1 MKFNHVDIF
10 MESKENTTPKE
21 FSLSVIH
28 VLPNCSPNLKKGLRD
43 EFYKLNG
50 RCEIYRNKVELK
62 EENPLQ
68 GFYGSRINVEAIV
81 GVNGSGKSSLFEIIY
96 RVINN
101 LSCLLNRGKRRRTAD
116 DLYYVKDLY
125 AELYYVVNGQLARIS
140 SQGDKVEF
148 QMGKE
153 TSVTLTAI
161 KDGMVNSEK
170 VLMADFVKWAKENF
184 FYTIVTNYSLQAFN
198 ANDYKRERCLILK
211 DGLDDALAE
220 SQAKGHV
227 WMDSLFHKNDGYMTP
242 IVLNPYR
249 EEGVFDLNKEHHLTL
264 YRLSAILIYAQK
276 HYRRFME
283 DYDLDNILYKFNSSS
298 LEKKYVE
305 KYKMKFKV
313 YDGYKFSPLEH
324 NDIGTEI
331 LKCYG
336 VMDGLNF
343 DDTLQ
348 KTAAMYL
355 IYKTFAIANSYP
367 AYEEFTGLGE
377 LDKFIQGVE
386 PDTMELIYKLVKT
399 IRRDKSHISLKI
411 RQTLHFLN
419 ALKNGTINS
428 QTFLTRKISHQ
439 EYFLCVDEGK
449 DLRSMRDIQEYL
461 PPSFFQIEIL
471 MNRFENGERVN
482 DTPIP
487 IEQMSAGERQYLYTF
502 STYIYH
508 VLNLLSIQES
518 HRVRYRNINLILD
531 EVEICFHPEFQR
543 RFVYELLGYIKRLF
557 MNRNASFNILIAT
570 HSPFILSDIPQSN
583 ILYLEDGKMVM
594 PEGIKNPFAANICD
608 ILYQSFFLKQGFV
621 GEFARKKIKHII
633 ERLLP
638 GGYFLNDSETEYHL
652 LMELIG
658 DPFLKMQL
666 QQLYE
671 DRRKRN
677 GKD

>member
-1 MKFNHVDIF
+1 
-10 MESKENTTPKE
+10 MESKYKRTPKE

-28 VLPNCSPNLKKGLRD
+28 ILPNCSPNLKKGLRD

-50 RCEIYRNKVELK
+50 RCEINRNKVELR
-62 EENPLQ
+62 EENPLI

-81 GVNGSGKSSLFEIIY
+81 GVNGSGKSSLFEMIY

-101 LSCLLNRGKRRRTAD
+101 LSCLLNRGKRRKTAD

-125 AELYYVVNGQLARIS
+125 AELYYVINGQLARIS
-140 SQGDKVEF
+140 CLGDKVEF

-161 KDGMVNSEK
+161 KNGIVSSEK

-211 DGLDDALAE
+211 DGLNDTLAE
-220 SQAKGHV
+220 TQAEGHV

-249 EEGVFDLNKEHHLTL
+249 DEGVFDLNKEHHLTL

-283 DYDLDNILYKFNSSS
+283 DYDLDNILYKFDSSS

-305 KYKMKFKV
+305 KYHVTFKV
-313 YDGYKFSPLEH
+313 YDGYKFSPLQH
-324 NDIGTEI
+324 NNIGTEI

-336 VMDGLNF
+336 VMDGLKF
-343 DDTLQ
+343 DDALQ

-367 AYEEFTGLGE
+367 AYEEFSGLGE

-386 PDTMELIYKLVKT
+386 PDTMDLIYRLVKT
-399 IRRDKSHISLKI
+399 IMRDKSHISLKI
-411 RQTLHFLN
+411 RQTIHFLN
-419 ALKNGTINS
+419 ALKKGAIGS
-428 QTFLTRKISHQ
+428 LTFLTRKISHQ

-471 MNRFENGERVN
+471 MNRFENGEQVN

-543 RFVYELLGYIKRLF
+543 RFIYELLGHIKRLF

-583 ILYLEDGKMVM
+583 ILYLDDGKMVM
-594 PEGIKNPFAANICD
+594 PEDIKNPFAANICD

-621 GEFARKKIKHII
+621 GEFARKKIKRMI

-638 GGYFLNDSETEYHL
+638 GGYFLDDSEAEFHL

>member
-1 MKFNHVDIF
+1 
-10 MESKENTTPKE
+10 MESKYKRTLKE

-28 VLPNCSPNLKKGLRD
+28 ILPNCSPNLKKGLRD

-50 RCEIYRNKVELK
+50 CCEINRNKVELR

-101 LSCLLNRGKRRRTAD
+101 LSCLLNRGKRRKTAD

-140 SQGDKVEF
+140 CLGDKVEF

-153 TSVTLTAI
+153 ASVTLTAV
-161 KDGMVNSEK
+161 KDGMVSSEK

-211 DGLDDALAE
+211 DVLDDTMAE
-220 SQAKGHV
+220 TQAEGHV

-249 EEGVFDLNKEHHLTL
+249 DEGVFDLNKEHHLTL

-276 HYRRFME
+276 HYRHFME
-283 DYDLDNILYKFNSSS
+283 DYDLNNILYTFDASS
-298 LEKKYVE
+298 LKKKYVE
-305 KYKMKFKV
+305 KYQMEFKV

-367 AYEEFTGLGE
+367 AYEEFSGLGE
-377 LDKFIQGVE
+377 QDKFTQEVE
-386 PDTMELIYKLVKT
+386 PETMELICKLVKT
-399 IRRDKSHISLKI
+399 IKRDKSHISLKI

-419 ALKNGTINS
+419 ALKKGTIDS
-428 QTFLTRKISHQ
+428 LKFLTRKISHQ

-471 MNRFENGERVN
+471 MNRFENGKRVN

-543 RFVYELLGYIKRLF
+543 RFVYELLGYIKRLN

-570 HSPFILSDIPQSN
+570 HSPFILSDIPQNN

-594 PEGIKNPFAANICD
+594 PKGIKNPFAANICD

-621 GEFARKKIKHII
+621 GEFARKKIKRVI

-638 GGYFLNDSETEYHL
+638 NGYFLDDSEAEYHL

>member
-1 MKFNHVDIF
+1 MKYNHVDIF
-10 MESKENTTPKE
+10 MESKGKVTSKE

-28 VLPNCSPNLKKGLRD
+28 ILPNCSPNLKKGLRD

-50 RCEIYRNKVELK
+50 RCEINRNKVELR
-62 EENPLQ
+62 EENPLL

-101 LSCLLNRGKRRRTAD
+101 LSCLLNRGKRRKTAD

-140 SQGDKVEF
+140 CLGDKVEF

-153 TSVTLTAI
+153 TSVTLTAV
-161 KDGMVNSEK
+161 KDGMVSSEK

-211 DGLDDALAE
+211 DTLNDAMAE
-220 SQAKGHV
+220 TQAEGHV

-249 EEGVFDLNKEHHLTL
+249 DEGVFDLNKEHHLTL
-264 YRLSAILIYAQK
+264 YRLSAILIYAQV
-276 HYRRFME
+276 HDRRFME
-283 DYDLDNILYKFNSSS
+283 DYDLDDILYTFDSSS

-305 KYKMKFKV
+305 KYQVKFKV
-313 YDGYKFSPLEH
+313 YDGYKCSPQQH

-336 VMDGLNF
+336 VMDGLIF

-348 KTAAMYL
+348 RTAAMYL

-367 AYEEFTGLGE
+367 AYEEFSGLGE
-377 LDKFIQGVE
+377 LDKFTQEVE
-386 PDTMELIYKLVKT
+386 PETKELIYELVKT
-399 IRRDKSHISLKI
+399 IKRDKSHISLKI

-419 ALKNGTINS
+419 ALKKGTINS

-439 EYFLCVDEGK
+439 GYFLCVDEGK

-471 MNRFENGERVN
+471 VNRFENGERVN

-638 GGYFLNDSETEYHL
+638 GDYFLDDSEAEYHL

>member
-1 MKFNHVDIF
+1 MK
-10 MESKENTTPKE
+10 SKYKRTPKE

-28 VLPNCSPNLKKGLRD
+28 ILPNCSPNLKKGLRD

-50 RCEIYRNKVELK
+50 RCEINRNKIDIR

-101 LSCLLNRGKRRRTAD
+101 LSCLLNRGKRRKTAD

-140 SQGDKVEF
+140 CLGDKVEF

-153 TSVTLTAI
+153 ASVTLTAI
-161 KDGMVNSEK
+161 KDGMVSSEK
-170 VLMADFVKWAKENF
+170 VFMADFVKWAKDNF

-211 DGLDDALAE
+211 DVLDDTMAE
-220 SQAKGHV
+220 TQAEGHV

-249 EEGVFDLNKEHHLTL
+249 DEGVFDLNKEHHLTL
-264 YRLSAILIYAQK
+264 YRLSAILIYAQV
-276 HYRRFME
+276 HDRRFME
-283 DYDLDNILYKFNSSS
+283 DYDLDNILYKFDSSS

-305 KYKMKFKV
+305 KYQVEFKV

-336 VMDGLNF
+336 VVDGLIF

-348 KTAAMYL
+348 RTAAMYL

-367 AYEEFTGLGE
+367 AYEEFSGLGE
-377 LDKFIQGVE
+377 LDKFTQRVE

-399 IRRDKSHISLKI
+399 IKRDKSHISLKI

-439 EYFLCVDEGK
+439 GYFLCVDEGK
-449 DLRSMRDIQEYL
+449 DLRSMSDIQEYL

-594 PEGIKNPFAANICD
+594 PEDIKNPFAANICD

-638 GGYFLNDSETEYHL
+638 GGYFLDDSEAEYHL

>member
-1 MKFNHVDIF
+1 
-10 MESKENTTPKE
+10 MESKGKAIPKE

-28 VLPNCSPNLKKGLRD
+28 ILPNCSPNLKKGLRD

-50 RCEIYRNKVELK
+50 RCEINRNKVEIR

-101 LSCLLNRGKRRRTAD
+101 LSCLLNRGKRRKTAD
-116 DLYYVKDLY
+116 DLYYVKNLY

-140 SQGDKVEF
+140 SLGDKVEF

-161 KDGMVNSEK
+161 KDGMVSSEK
-170 VLMADFVKWAKENF
+170 VLMADFVKCAKENF

-198 ANDYKRERCLILK
+198 ANDYKRERCLLLK
-211 DGLDDALAE
+211 DVLDDTMAE
-220 SQAKGHV
+220 TQAEGHV

-249 EEGVFDLNKEHHLTL
+249 DEGVFDLNKEHHLTL

-283 DYDLDNILYKFNSSS
+283 DYDLDNILYKFDSTS

-305 KYKMKFKV
+305 KYQVKFKV
-313 YDGYKFSPLEH
+313 YDGYKFSPLQH

-343 DDTLQ
+343 DDALQ
-348 KTAAMYL
+348 RTAAMYL

-367 AYEEFTGLGE
+367 AYEEFSGLGE

-386 PDTMELIYKLVKT
+386 PDTMDLIYRLVKT

-411 RQTLHFLN
+411 RQTIHFLN
-419 ALKNGTINS
+419 ALKMGTIDT
-428 QTFLTRKISHQ
+428 QKFLTRKISHQ

-543 RFVYELLGYIKRLF
+543 RFVNELLGYIKRLF

-594 PEGIKNPFAANICD
+594 PEDIKNPFAANICD

-638 GGYFLNDSETEYHL
+638 GGYFLDDSEAEYHL

>member
-1 MKFNHVDIF
+1 M
-10 MESKENTTPKE
+10 
-21 FSLSVIH
+21 
-28 VLPNCSPNLKKGLRD
+28 
-43 EFYKLNG
+43 
-50 RCEIYRNKVELK
+50 
-62 EENPLQ
+62 
-68 GFYGSRINVEAIV
+68 
-81 GVNGSGKSSLFEIIY
+81 FEIIY

-101 LSCLLNRGKRRRTAD
+101 LSCLQNRGKRRKTAD

-140 SQGDKVEF
+140 CLGDKVEF

-161 KDGMVNSEK
+161 KNGRVSSEK

-198 ANDYKRERCLILK
+198 ANDYKRERCLILI
-211 DGLDDALAE
+211 DTLNDAMAE
-220 SQAKGHV
+220 IQAEGHV

-249 EEGVFDLNKEHHLTL
+249 DEGVFDLNKEHHLTL

-283 DYDLDNILYKFNSSS
+283 DYDLDNILYKFDSTS

-305 KYKMKFKV
+305 KYQMEFKV

-336 VMDGLNF
+336 VMDGLIF

-367 AYEEFTGLGE
+367 AYEEFSSLGE
-377 LDKFIQGVE
+377 LDKFTQGVE

-399 IRRDKSHISLKI
+399 IKRDKSHISLKI
-411 RQTLHFLN
+411 RQTLHFFN
-419 ALKNGTINS
+419 ALKKGTIDS
-428 QTFLTRKISHQ
+428 QKFLTSKISHR

-471 MNRFENGERVN
+471 MNRIENGERVN

-621 GEFARKKIKHII
+621 GEYARKKIKNII

-638 GGYFLNDSETEYHL
+638 GGYFLDDSESEYHL

>member
-1 MKFNHVDIF
+1 
-10 MESKENTTPKE
+10 MESKGKATPKE

-28 VLPNCSPNLKKGLRD
+28 ILPNCSPHLKKGLRD

-50 RCEIYRNKVELK
+50 RCEINRNKVALRDR
-62 EENPLQ
+62 NPLE

-101 LSCLLNRGKRRRTAD
+101 LSCLLNRGKRRKTAD

-140 SQGDKVEF
+140 CLGDKVEF

-161 KDGMVNSEK
+161 KNGRVSSEK

-184 FYTIVTNYSLQAFN
+184 
-198 ANDYKRERCLILK
+198 LILI
-211 DGLDDALAE
+211 DTLNDAMAE
-220 SQAKGHV
+220 TQAEGHV

-249 EEGVFDLNKEHHLTL
+249 DEGVFDLNKEHHLTL

-283 DYDLDNILYKFNSSS
+283 DYDLDNILYKFDSTS

-305 KYKMKFKV
+305 KYQMEFKV

-336 VMDGLNF
+336 VMDGLIF

-348 KTAAMYL
+348 RTAAMYL

-367 AYEEFTGLGE
+367 AYEEFSSLGE
-377 LDKFIQGVE
+377 LDKFTQRVE

-399 IRRDKSHISLKI
+399 IKSDKSHISLKI

-419 ALKNGTINS
+419 ALKKGTIDS
-428 QTFLTRKISHQ
+428 QKFLTSKISHR

-471 MNRFENGERVN
+471 MNRIENGERVN

-621 GEFARKKIKHII
+621 GEYARKKIKNII

-638 GGYFLNDSETEYHL
+638 GGYFLDDSEAEYHL

>member
-1 MKFNHVDIF
+1 
-10 MESKENTTPKE
+10 MELKYKRTPKE

-28 VLPNCSPNLKKGLRD
+28 IFPDCSPNLKKGLRD

-50 RCEIYRNKVELK
+50 RCEINRNKVELR
-62 EENPLQ
+62 EENPLL

-101 LSCLLNRGKRRRTAD
+101 LSCLLNRGKRRKTAD

-140 SQGDKVEF
+140 CLGDKAEF

-153 TSVTLTAI
+153 ASVTLTAV
-161 KDGMVNSEK
+161 KDGMVSSEK
-170 VLMADFVKWAKENF
+170 VFMADFVKWAKENF

-211 DGLDDALAE
+211 DGLDDTMAE
-220 SQAKGHV
+220 TQAEGHV

-249 EEGVFDLNKEHHLTL
+249 DEGVFDLNKEHHLTL

-283 DYDLDNILYKFNSSS
+283 DYDLNDILYTFDSSS

-305 KYKMKFKV
+305 KYQVKFKV
-313 YDGYKFSPLEH
+313 YDGYKFSPLQH

-348 KTAAMYL
+348 RTAAMYL
-355 IYKTFAIANSYP
+355 IYKTFAIVNSYP
-367 AYEEFTGLGE
+367 AYEEFSGLGE
-377 LDKFIQGVE
+377 LDKFIQEVE
-386 PDTMELIYKLVKT
+386 PETMELIYKLVKT
-399 IRRDKSHISLKI
+399 IKRDKSHISLKI

-419 ALKNGTINS
+419 ALKNGVIKS
-428 QTFLTRKISHQ
+428 QKILTRKISYR

-461 PPSFFQIEIL
+461 PPSFFKIEIL
-471 MNRFENGERVN
+471 MNRFENGGRVN

-638 GGYFLNDSETEYHL
+638 GDYFLDDSEAEYHL

>member
-1 MKFNHVDIF
+1 
-10 MESKENTTPKE
+10 MESKYKRTPKE

-50 RCEIYRNKVELK
+50 RCEINRNKVDLRDR
-62 EENPLQ
+62 NPLE

-101 LSCLLNRGKRRRTAD
+101 LSCLLNRGKRRKTAD

-140 SQGDKVEF
+140 CLGDKVEF

-161 KDGMVNSEK
+161 KNGRVSSEK

-198 ANDYKRERCLILK
+198 ANDYKRERCLILI
-211 DGLDDALAE
+211 DTLNDAMAE
-220 SQAKGHV
+220 TQAEGHV

-249 EEGVFDLNKEHHLTL
+249 DEGVFDLNKEHHLTL

-283 DYDLDNILYKFNSSS
+283 DYDLDNILYKFDSTS

-305 KYKMKFKV
+305 KYQMEFKV

-336 VMDGLNF
+336 VMDGLIF

-348 KTAAMYL
+348 RTAAMYL

-367 AYEEFTGLGE
+367 AYEEFSSLGE
-377 LDKFIQGVE
+377 LDKFTQGVE

-399 IRRDKSHISLKI
+399 IKRDKSHISLKI

-419 ALKNGTINS
+419 ALKKGTIDS
-428 QTFLTRKISHQ
+428 QKFLTSKISHR

-621 GEFARKKIKHII
+621 GEYARKKIKHII

-638 GGYFLNDSETEYHL
+638 GGYFLDDSEAEYHL